1 MLSVLALSV
10 VLTIEFFNF
19 WWQTI
24 VPSTMQLSAMAA
36 QMLIIS
42 PTLSL
47 ISAVVRN
54 KLVDYFVRGC
64 VLDKGEVTNFVWCN
78 YS

>member
-1 MLSVLALSV
+1 
-10 VLTIEFFNF
+10 
-19 WWQTI
+19 
-24 VPSTMQLSAMAA
+24 MQLSAMAA

-54 KLVDYFVRGC
+54 KLVDYFVSGC
-64 VLDKGEVTNFVWCN
+64 VLD
-78 YS
+78 